1 MTTKA
6 AASASSAAAAAVT
19 APENADIDRDTPQPA
34 IHVEERRLTLNDF
47 LKTVVK
53 INGSDLHLQ
62 SMSAPMIRVDGRARF
77 LDCPP
82 PDDKAM
88 KEYVD
93 AIMKS
98 QGEES
103 DRRHTLE
110 HKGAVDVAYSLPG
123 VARFRTNIFH
133 SREKYAIVMRRIVTK
148 IPNFEDLSLP
158 PQVEGLAD
166 FHRGIVVVAGT
177 TGSGKSTTL
186 AAIIGKINRSRS
198 ERIITV
204 EDPIEFQHE
213 NAKALVS
220 QVEVGTDSES
230 YEYALRA
237 MMRQDPD
244 TILIGEVRDP
254 FSLSTA
260 LKAADTGHLVFT
272 TIHATNAW
280 TTVQRIVSLF
290 DPNMK
295 DLQQQQLALNLN
307 AIICQ
312 RLAKK
317 REGKGRI
324 PVVEIMMAT
333 PIVRKYILDGEFDKL
348 KSAVG
353 NRESGSQ
360 SFDQHLTE
368 LFTKQVID
376 VNEAQRLASN
386 VDALKLALRGITNS
400 DTRLR

>member
-1 MTTKA
+1 M
-6 AASASSAAAAAVT
+6 ASQTSISDIH
-19 APENADIDRDTPQPA
+19 ENADIDRTTPQPH
-34 IHVEERRLTLNDF
+34 IHVEERKLTLHDF
-47 LKTVVK
+47 LKTTMK

-62 SMSAPMIRVDGRARF
+62 AGSIPMVRVDGRARF

-82 PDDKAM
+82 PTDEQM
-88 KEYVD
+88 KEMVD
-93 AIMKS
+93 NIIKS
-98 QGEES
+98 QGEPEE
-103 DRRHTLE
+103 RRKTLE

-123 VARFRTNIFH
+123 AARFRTNIFH

-166 FHRGIVVVAGT
+166 FNRGIVVVAGT

-213 NAKALVS
+213 NAKSLVS

-244 TILIGEVRDP
+244 TILIGEIRDP

-260 LKAADTGHLVFT
+260 LKASDTGHLVYT

-280 TTVQRIVSLF
+280 TSVQRIVSLF
-290 DPNMK
+290 DNNMR

-317 REGKGRI
+317 REGKGRV

-333 PIVRKYILDGEFDKL
+333 PLVRKYILDGEFDKL
-348 KSAVG
+348 KSTVG
-353 NRESGSQ
+353 SKEAGSQ

-368 LFTKQVID
+368 LFHKQIID
-376 VNEAQRLASN
+376 INEATRLASN

-400 DTRLR
+400 DTRLK

>member
-1 MTTKA
+1 MSSKA
-6 AASASSAAAAAVT
+6 AAAAAVT
-19 APENADIDRDTPQPA
+19 TNDVVENAREEKDTTTPQPH
-34 IHVEERRLTLNDF
+34 IHVEERRLSLHDF
-47 LKTVVK
+47 LKTVIK
-53 INGSDLHLQ
+53 ANGSGLHLQ
-62 SMSAPMIRVDGRARF
+62 SGSIPMIRVDGKARF
-77 LDCPP
+77 LDCAPP
-82 PDDKAM
+82 TDEMM

-98 QGEES
+98 QGEEA

-123 VARFRTNIFH
+123 AARFRTNIFH

-158 PQVEGLAD
+158 PEVEGLPD

-186 AAIIGKINRSRS
+186 AAIIGKINRTRS

-213 NAKALVS
+213 NAKSLVS

-230 YEYALRA
+230 YEFALRA

-244 TILIGEVRDP
+244 TILIGEIRDP

-272 TIHATNAW
+272 TVHATNAA
-280 TTVQRIVSLF
+280 TTIQRVVSLF
-290 DPNMK
+290 DQATR

-317 REGKGRI
+317 REGKGRV

-333 PIVRKYILDGEFDKL
+333 PLVRKYILDGEFDKL
-348 KSAVG
+348 KGAVG

-368 LFTKQVID
+368 LFQKQVID
-376 VNEAQRLASN
+376 VTEAERLASN
-386 VDALKLALRGITNS
+386 VDALKLALRGVGNS

>member
-6 AASASSAAAAAVT
+6 ANDIV
-19 APENADIDRDTPQPA
+19 ENAREEKDTTTHHPP
-34 IHVEERRLTLNDF
+34 IHVEERRLSLHDF
-47 LKTVVK
+47 LKTVIK
-53 INGSDLHLQ
+53 ANGSDLHLQ
-62 SMSAPMIRVDGRARF
+62 SGSIPMIRVEGKARF

-82 PDDKAM
+82 PTDELM

-93 AIMKS
+93 AIMKA
-98 QGEES
+98 QGEEA

-110 HKGAVDVAYSLPG
+110 HKGAVDVAYTLPG
-123 VARFRTNIFH
+123 HARFRTNIFH

-158 PQVEGLAD
+158 PQVESLAD
-166 FHRGIVVVAGT
+166 FNRGIVVVART

-186 AAIIGKINRSRS
+186 AAIIGKINRTRS

-244 TILIGEVRDP
+244 TILIGEIRDP

-260 LKAADTGHLVFT
+260 LKASDTGHLVYT

-280 TTVQRIVSLF
+280 TSVQRLVSLF

-317 REGKGRI
+317 REGKGRV
-324 PVVEIMMAT
+324 PVVEIMVAT
-333 PIVRKYILDGEFDKL
+333 PLARKYILDGEFDKL

-353 NRESGSQ
+353 NKESGSQ

-368 LFTKQVID
+368 LFYKQIID
-376 VNEAQRLASN
+376 VNEARRLASN
-386 VDALKLALRGITNS
+386 PDALNLALRGISNS

>member
-1 MTTKA
+1 MSTIKA
-6 AASASSAAAAAVT
+6 TDIV
-19 APENADIDRDTPQPA
+19 ENADIDRETPQPA
-34 IHVEERRLTLNDF
+34 IHVEERKLSLPDF
-47 LKTVVK
+47 LKTVIK
-53 INGSDLHLQ
+53 AKGSDLHLQ
-62 SMSAPMIRVDGRARF
+62 SGSVPMIRVDGRARF
-77 LDCPP
+77 LDCQPP
-82 PDDKAM
+82 NDEMM

-93 AIMKS
+93 AILKA
-98 QGEES
+98 QGEPEE
-103 DRRHTLE
+103 RRHTLE

-123 VARFRTNIFH
+123 QARFRTNIFH

-148 IPNFEDLSLP
+148 IPNFEELNLP
-158 PQVEGLAD
+158 PQVESLAD
-166 FHRGIVVVAGT
+166 FHRGIVIVSGT
-177 TGSGKSTTL
+177 TGSGKSTSL
-186 AAIIGKINRSRS
+186 AAIIGKINRTRA

-204 EDPIEFQHE
+204 EDPIEYQHE

-230 YEYALRA
+230 YEYALRS

-244 TILIGEVRDP
+244 TILIGEIRDP

-272 TIHATNAW
+272 TVHATNAW
-280 TTVQRIVSLF
+280 TTIQRVVSLF
-290 DPNMK
+290 DPQMK

-307 AIICQ
+307 AVICQ

-324 PVVEIMMAT
+324 PVVELMMAT
-333 PIVRKYILDGEFDKL
+333 PIVRKYILDGEFEKL
-348 KSAVG
+348 KGAVG
-353 NRESGSQ
+353 NKEAGSQ

-368 LFTKQVID
+368 MFQKQIID
-376 VNEAQRLASN
+376 VNEARRLASN
-386 VDALKLALRGITNS
+386 PDALNLALRGISNS

>member
-1 MTTKA
+1 M
-6 AASASSAAAAAVT
+6 SSAPGSHIGRVID
-19 APENADIDRDTPQPA
+19 NAEPDRDSSSQPE
-34 IHVEERRLTLNDF
+34 IHVEERRLTLHDF
-47 LKTVVK
+47 LKTAVK
-53 INGSDLHLQ
+53 INGSDIHLQ
-62 SMSAPMIRVDGRARF
+62 AGSIPMIRVDGRARF
-77 LDCPP
+77 LDVPP
-82 PDDKAM
+82 LSDEFM

-93 AIMKS
+93 QIINS
-98 QGEES
+98 QVEPV
-103 DRRHTLE
+103 DKRQILD
-110 HKGAVDVAYSLPG
+110 HKGSVDVAYAMPG

-133 SREKYAIVMRRIVTK
+133 SREKFAIVMRRIVTK
-148 IPNFEDLSLP
+148 IPNFDELNLP

-166 FHRGIVVVAGT
+166 FHRGIVIVSGT
-177 TGSGKSTTL
+177 TGSGKSTSL

-213 NAKALVS
+213 NAKSLVS

-244 TILIGEVRDP
+244 TILIGEIRDS

-260 LKAADTGHLVFT
+260 LRAADTGHLVFT
-272 TIHATNAW
+272 TVHATNAPM
-280 TTVQRIVSLF
+280 TIERMVSLF
-290 DPNMK
+290 DENQK
-295 DLQQQQLALNLN
+295 ELQQTQLGLNLN
-307 AIICQ
+307 AVICQ

-324 PVVEIMMAT
+324 PVIEIMMAT
-333 PIVRKYILDGEFDKL
+333 PLVRKYILDGEFEKL
-348 KSAVG
+348 KGAVG

-368 LFTKQVID
+368 LFQKQIID
-376 VNEAQRLASN
+376 VGEAKRLASN
-386 VDALKLALRGITNS
+386 VDALNLALRGISNS